1 MPGDASISD
10 FRSTATLDRVEKL
23 RAQKRALVAYLDSKK
38 EAEDWHAVQ
47 DAASDIR
54 EIEAVLRVLGG

>member
-10 FRSTATLDRVEKL
+10 FPRAMTASRVDKL
-23 RAQKRALVAYLDSKK
+23 REQKRALVAYLESKLA
-38 EAEDWHAVQ
+38 AEDWHACQ

-54 EIEAVLRVLGG
+54 EIEAMLKVLSA